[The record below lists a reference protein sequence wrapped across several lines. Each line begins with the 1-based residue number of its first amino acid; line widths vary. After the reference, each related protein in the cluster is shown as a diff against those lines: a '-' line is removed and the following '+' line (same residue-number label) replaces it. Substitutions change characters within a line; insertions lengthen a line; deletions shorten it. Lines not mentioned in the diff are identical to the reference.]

1 MLAGSTDN
9 QGNSWLLSRLMTS
22 KFPLL
27 VVLGELAVQ
36 LRSRNLHLD
45 LDWVPRD
52 QNTEAD
58 ALTNGDF
65 SGFSPEHR
73 VDIDVSRLEFKILP
87 ELLKAADDLFE
98 NIAARRRAGKQKEQ
112 GGKWRKQKLKERDP
126 WS

>member
-9 QGNSWLLSRLMTS
+9 QGNSWLLSLLMTS

-36 LRSRNLHLD
+36 LRCRNLHLD

-58 ALTNGDF
+58 ALTNDDF
-65 SGFSPEHR
+65 SGFAPERR
-73 VDIDVSRLEFKILP
+73 VEIDLSRLEFKILP
-87 ELLKAADDLFE
+87 ELLRAADDLFE

-112 GGKWRKQKLKERDP
+112 GARWRKQKLRERDP

>member
-1 MLAGSTDN
+1 MAGSTDN

-36 LRSRNLHLD
+36 LRCRNLHLD

-65 SGFSPEHR
+65 GGFAPERR
-73 VDIDVSRLEFKILP
+73 VEIDPARLDFKILP

-98 NIAARRRAGKQKEQ
+98 NIAARRNGGRQKDQ
-112 GGKWRKQKLKERDP
+112 GARWRKPKLRERDP